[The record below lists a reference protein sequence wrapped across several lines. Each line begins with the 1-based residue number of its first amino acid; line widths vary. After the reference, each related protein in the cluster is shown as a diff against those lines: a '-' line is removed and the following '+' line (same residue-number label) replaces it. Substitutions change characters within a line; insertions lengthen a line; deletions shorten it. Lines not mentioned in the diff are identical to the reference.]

1 MSGKNYEGRLEKMEA
16 EINEYVAQLAKA
28 KERIWEL
35 EKEKAQA
42 YRIVAAAKGNTE
54 TAEAERDAASATS
67 DERSKTILKW
77 YKKYAQMMDERD
89 AARADLN
96 ESKRYVDVLERDRKV
111 LRGALRQCDVISEK
125 LCEFEDDYQSQCNIA
140 EELQNAIAAALLG
153 DKEDSDEAQKAE

>member
-54 TAEAERDAASATS
+54 TAEAERDAA
-67 DERSKTILKW
+67 L
-77 YKKYAQMMDERD
+77 
-89 AARADLN
+89 AALR
-96 ESKRYVDVLERDRKV
+96 DVLDDEWIVSASWGGMADAEKRDKHID
-111 LRGALRQCDVISEK
+111 Q
-125 LCEFEDDYQSQCNIA
+125 
-140 EELQNAIAAALLG
+140 AAALLG
-153 DKEDSDEAQKAE
+153 DGDKAQEGDDEKETG